1 VRGGWRKGISVRF
14 GNFYNKRV
22 KDATVVFVFLMPDK
36 MARVQK
42 YLALQHSS
50 KSKLVLA
57 YMFPFKDLVP
67 VQVVRVD
74 KCGPIYVYEW
84 GQM

>member
-42 YLALQHSS
+42 YLALQQSS

-57 YMFPFKDLVP
+57 YMFPFKDVAP

-84 GQM
+84 EQM